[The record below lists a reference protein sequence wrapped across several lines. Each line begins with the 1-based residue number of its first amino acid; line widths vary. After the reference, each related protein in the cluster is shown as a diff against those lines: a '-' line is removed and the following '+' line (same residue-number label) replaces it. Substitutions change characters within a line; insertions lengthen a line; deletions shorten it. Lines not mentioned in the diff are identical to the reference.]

1 MRTYLAVFDVPGR
14 MSRFFVF
21 TLVFTLVVEPATE
34 PAAISEIP
42 PQGSGVGVWVVGEVN
57 LGALSLRG
65 VQADS

>member
-14 MSRFFVF
+14 MSRFF
-21 TLVFTLVVEPATE
+21 VFTLVVEPATE

-42 PQGSGVGVWVVGEVN
+42 PQGSGVGVWVVGEVD

>member
-21 TLVFTLVVEPATE
+21 TLIVEPATE
-34 PAAISEIP
+34 PAVISEIP
-42 PQGSGVGVWVVGEVN
+42 PQGSSIGVWVVGEVD